1 MRYSSPRHLP
11 DPPPHE
17 RAALTGQP
25 LLIAVTI
32 VIGGLLATAL
42 TRHGDSAETDTA
54 APPETTGAPPSLP
67 PPTASAP
74 AAKPAPGEPTPS
86 SPASGSSAVG
96 GGNLLDNPG
105 FEDDLNEMDKTMP
118 MCDLPFTGTR
128 GGTPLF
134 LGGGGL
140 VVLGTLALVLAT
152 RRARKQDSA
161 GERAA

>member
-54 APPETTGAPPSLP
+54 APPETTGAPPQ
-67 PPTASAP
+67 P
-74 AAKPAPGEPTPS
+74 AAAH
-86 SPASGSSAVG
+86 
-96 GGNLLDNPG
+96 
-105 FEDDLNEMDKTMP
+105 
-118 MCDLPFTGTR
+118 
-128 GGTPLF
+128 
-134 LGGGGL
+134 
-140 VVLGTLALVLAT
+140 
-152 RRARKQDSA
+152 
-161 GERAA
+161 GERSRREAGAGRAHSQLARVR